1 VHDRDFD
8 LRSLKFRD
16 LLPLWSGFAPI
27 LSRELP
33 FAIAKFVTFDLIAT
47 TSIAFLNSQTVDG
60 SLPIQ
65 VGVGPIGLAVSAG
78 AGSIAGIGEYRFRMR
93 KFGSRFHLN
102 AKFLPFSWRIC
113 FASSRFDPDE
123 DLGQ

>member
-1 VHDRDFD
+1 MKGQDRDFD

-47 TSIAFLNSQTVDG
+47 TTIVFLNAQTGDG

-78 AGSIAGIGEYRFRMR
+78 AGSIAGIGEYSSHAHGLQLVPSQRYVSCIQLGHLFR
-93 KFGSRFHLN
+93 
-102 AKFLPFSWRIC
+102 I
-113 FASSRFDPDE
+113 
-123 DLGQ
+123 QQI